1 MMRKLLI
8 TILCINL
15 KISSGKPQINSTLAT
30 LDNSLDSSITFEDAN
45 SLYHLNTI
53 VDNNPTLTIKEL
65 LDNSTSIVDVTE
77 EVLSEVTTIEPEEPE
92 TVTDV
97 SDEISVEITTV
108 DPEEP
113 EAVIISKQ
121 ITVEITQALAANEE
135 NDFEKDD
142 EETSLN
148 IHMLW
153 IAGSLGFLAFIF
165 ILFGL
170 LDIKKKI
177 GFYSL
182 KTTDPLERL
191 KAPSI
196 HFYSYNI

>member
-1 MMRKLLI
+1 MMMRKLLI

-15 KISSGKPQINSTLAT
+15 KISSGKPRINSTLAT

-142 EETSLN
+142 EDTSLN
-148 IHMLW
+148 FHLLW
-153 IAGSLGFLAFIF
+153 IAGSIGIIAFIF
-165 ILFGL
+165 ILFGM
-170 LDIKKKI
+170 LDIRKKI
-177 GFYSL
+177 AFYSL
-182 KTTDPLERL
+182 KTTDPVERL
-191 KAPSI
+191 D
-196 HFYSYNI
+196 YLC

>member
-1 MMRKLLI
+1 MMMRKLLI

-15 KISSGKPQINSTLAT
+15 KISSGKPRINSTLAT

-97 SDEISVEITTV
+97 SEEISVEITTV

-121 ITVEITQALAANEE
+121 ITVEITPATNQALK
-135 NDFEKDD
+135 KDD
-142 EETSLN
+142 EEKSLN
-148 IHMLW
+148 IHLLW
-153 IAGSLGFLAFIF
+153 IAGSIGIIAFIF
-165 ILFGL
+165 ILFGM
-170 LDIKKKI
+170 LDIRKKI
-177 GFYSL
+177 AFYSL
-182 KTTDPLERL
+182 KTTDPVERL
-191 KAPSI
+191 E
-196 HFYSYNI
+196 YLC